1 MMRHFIVVGLRIL
14 CGLCAVVVPTLAA
27 AQAAADTGKVCFAA
41 KPLPECRTFWL
52 TEVGYYKR
60 AFGYGVFPASPL
72 PDERRPDLDSHGSW
86 EVGLMSNR
94 SPRTAVGATVLVG
107 IGGSTSRLGLKGR
120 YRRWIPERKFV
131 EVSAGALRVAT
142 NTPYSA
148 GRITGF
154 GITGDVSVGWRDWV
168 ALTARGDAVRG
179 SGHTAGAVYA
189 GVRLGSYPAIVAT
202 AAVAAYIGLILALL
216 SGEGT

>member
-1 MMRHFIVVGLRIL
+1 MRHFIIVGFRIL
-14 CGLCAVVVPTLAA
+14 CRLCTVVVPALAA
-27 AQAAADTGKVCFAA
+27 AQAAPDTGKACFTAR
-41 KPLPECRTFWL
+41 PLPECRIFWL

-60 AFGYGVFPASPL
+60 AFGAGVFPASPL
-72 PDERRPDLDSHGSW
+72 PGENRRDLASHGSW

-94 SPRTAVGATVLVG
+94 SPRTAVGGTVLVG
-107 IGGSTSRLGLKGR
+107 IGGSTLRLGLKGR

-142 NTPYSA
+142 STPYSQ
-148 GRITGF
+148 GRSTGF
-154 GITGDVSVGWRDWV
+154 GITGDVSVGWRDWI
-168 ALTARGDAVRG
+168 AATARADAVHG
-179 SGHTAGAVYA
+179 SGHTAGAVFG

-202 AAVAAYIGLILALL
+202 AAVAAFIGLLLALL